1 MMRHKPTYNNLRL
14 IYKDLDGVEWQFYCN
29 EISTQKSVQLLI
41 GQPVKDAGSRFI
53 TDSELDFVIDGEI
66 IQGDNVMR
74 IIELPEIKP
83 MKDNNGRRGVYRK
96 VKVIVTS

>member
-1 MMRHKPTYNNLRL
+1 MRHKPMYNNLRL
-14 IYKDLDGVEWQFYCN
+14 IYKDLDDNEWQFYCDELN
-29 EISTQKSVQLLI
+29 TQKAVQLLI

-53 TDSELDFVIDGEI
+53 TDSEIDFEIDGVI
-66 IQGDNVMR
+66 IQGTNVMR
-74 IIELPEIKP
+74 IIDIPEIKP

>member
-1 MMRHKPTYNNLRL
+1 MRHKPMYNNLRL

-29 EISTQKSVQLLI
+29 EVTSQASTVLLI
-41 GQPVKDAGSRFI
+41 GQPVKDLGSRYI

-74 IIELPEIKP
+74 IVELPEIKP